1 MSKEAAKAAV
11 TAFYE
16 AEEALQDIID
26 EVRDECGD
34 ELWEQMLKSLHER
47 KSACDMARKM
57 VKEAGVG
64 IDDFKIQ
71 MRSKNVWDSKK
82 AIAIAKRLG
91 ELDDMIERGIIVQ
104 GFDPRAA
111 KQMLDERGLARAVL
125 AHEPKD
131 LPAPDLDR
139 DAAQRLFLSEA
150 P

>member
-1 MSKEAAKAAV
+1 MSKEAAQAAV

-26 EVRDECGD
+26 EVKSECGE

-57 VKEAGVG
+57 VKEAGVS

-71 MRSKNVWDSKK
+71 MRSKNVWDSEK
-82 AIAIAKRLG
+82 AVAIAKHRG

-104 GFDPRAA
+104 AFDPRVA
-111 KQMLDERGLARAVL
+111 KQMLEDTVFSIYEDDCHSTIKNASVAVL
-125 AHEPKD
+125 GPK
-131 LPAPDLDR
+131 PDDTVLD
-139 DAAQRLFLSEA
+139 
-150 P
+150 